1 MYIFIEKI
9 INRNKRVEEDYNIK
23 AGTIITDWP
32 KERIN
37 EKMDYVYR
45 NPDVLSTT
53 AVSLS
58 LFELKKGCFRR
69 ARLR

>member
-37 EKMDYVYR
+37 EKMD
-45 NPDVLSTT
+45 
-53 AVSLS
+53 
-58 LFELKKGCFRR
+58 
-69 ARLR
+69 